1 MIVRLTRFCFRRR
14 RVVLAIWLFV
24 FVAISAISQKT
35 GENYRTEFKLP
46 ASDSKKGFDILKQ
59 SFGAGSSGFDAPI
72 VFEAEQ
78 GIDDPAV
85 KTAMTALFDR
95 ILKNKG
101 VVINSPYSPEG
112 AQQISS
118 VGEKAGKLAFALVTM
133 DASIDQKQMQ
143 AIGKQ
148 VRTGAPK
155 IAGLTVL
162 AGGQAFS
169 EFKPPESELI
179 GIGFAVLILIAA
191 FGSVL
196 AMGLPIGTA
205 IFGISLGSGLVVLLS
220 HVMQMPDFTSFIGIM
235 IGLGVGID
243 YALFII
249 TRYRENLADGLS
261 HEDGVAEAMDTAGR
275 AVLFAGVT
283 VVISVLGMYAM
294 GLAFI
299 RGLATGAAVTVLA
312 VLAATMTLLPA
323 LLGFA
328 GARINVTRWRGVLAA
343 GSLAVAFFGFG
354 IKVKPLGFIGLAAAA
369 FVLAAGLVI
378 PALKKE
384 VPRRRAKP
392 LRETVWYRWS
402 RVIQHRPWIAAILS
416 LGVLVA
422 LAIPVF
428 SLRLGFSDEGNAP
441 EATQTRKAYDLV
453 AKGFGPGFSSP
464 LIVVARVNGPQDLA
478 TMGAVQKAIA
488 ADPNVAFVT
497 PPVPNDP
504 AKPTAVLLR
513 LIAKTSPQDA
523 QTDDLVKRLRTTV
536 VPGAVD
542 GTSVTPYVAGNGAA
556 NLDFSAYLGGRTPL
570 FFLAVLGLSFLLLML
585 VFRSLL
591 VPLKAVIMNL
601 LSIGASYG
609 VVVAIFQWGWL
620 KDIVGIGKGG
630 PVEPF
635 LPMML
640 FAIVFGLSMDYEVF
654 LLSRMKEEFDRTG
667 DNATAVADG
676 LAMTARVI
684 TAAAAI
690 MVVVFGA
697 FLLEADRV
705 VKMFGTG
712 LAVAVLLDATIV
724 RMVLVPATMELLGA
738 RNWWMPRWMA
748 KRLPEIHIEG
758 HRHEMVAGDGSHE
771 SLESVGV

>member
-1 MIVRLTRFCFRRR
+1 MIIRLARFCFRKRR
-14 RVVLAIWLFV
+14 IVLAVWLFV
-24 FVAISAISQKT
+24 FVGIGAISQKA
-35 GENYRTEFKLP
+35 GENYHTEIKLP
-46 ASDSKKGFDILKQ
+46 ASDSKKGFDVLKE
-59 SFGAGSSGFDAPI
+59 SFGAGSSGFDAQI

-78 GIDDPAV
+78 GVNDPAV
-85 KTAMTALFDR
+85 KSAMTGLFER
-95 ILKNKG
+95 IAKNKG
-101 VVINSPYSPEG
+101 VVINSPYGPQG
-112 AQQISS
+112 AQQVSS
-118 VGEKAGKLAFALVTM
+118 VGPRAGKLAFAQVTM
-133 DASIDQKQMQ
+133 DESIDQQRMT

-148 VRTGAPK
+148 VRNGAPK
-155 IAGLTVL
+155 MKGLTVL

-169 EFKPPESELI
+169 DFKPPESELI
-179 GIGFAVLILIAA
+179 GIAFAVIILIAA

-205 IFGISLGSGLVVLLS
+205 VFGISLGSGLVVLLS
-220 HVMQMPDFTSFIGIM
+220 HIMQMPDFTSFIGVM

-249 TRYRENLADGLS
+249 TRYRENLADGME

-328 GARINVTRWRGVLAA
+328 GKRINITRWRGVLAA
-343 GSLAVAFFGFG
+343 GALSVAFFGFG
-354 IKVKPLGFIGLAAAA
+354 IKIKALGLAGIAVAAV
-369 FVLAAGLVI
+369 VLAAGMVV

-384 VPRRRAKP
+384 LPRRKVKP
-392 LRETVWYRWS
+392 LRETIWYRWS

-416 LGVLVA
+416 LAVLITLA
-422 LAIPVF
+422 LPVL

-441 EATQTRKAYDLV
+441 EKSQTREAYDLI
-453 AKGFGPGFSSP
+453 AEGFGPGFSSP
-464 LIVVARVNGPQDLA
+464 LVVVARISGAEDLA
-478 TMGAVQKAIA
+478 TMGALQKAIA
-488 ADPNVAFVT
+488 ADSNVAFVS
-497 PPVPNDP
+497 PPVPNNP
-504 AKPTAVLLR
+504 EKPTAVLLR
-513 LIAKTSPQDA
+513 LISKTAPQDI
-523 QTDDLVKRLRTTV
+523 QTDNLVKRLRSTV
-536 VPGAVD
+536 VPRAVN

-556 NLDFSAYLGGRTPL
+556 NLDFATYLGRRTPI
-570 FFLAVLGLSFLLLML
+570 FFAAVLGLSFLLLML

-601 LSIGASYG
+601 LSIGAAYG
-609 VVVAIFQWGWL
+609 IVVAIFQWGWL

-630 PVEPF
+630 PIEPF

-690 MVVVFGA
+690 MVVVFGS
-697 FLLEADRV
+697 FLLEEDRI
-705 VKMFGTG
+705 VKLFGTG
-712 LAVAVLLDATIV
+712 LAMAVLLDATIV

-738 RNWWMPRWMA
+738 RNWWMP
-748 KRLPEIHIEG
+748 KRLARLLPEIHIEG
-758 HRHEMVAGDGSHE
+758 QRHEVPPVVVEDRQPV
-771 SLESVGV
+771 SV

>member
-1 MIVRLTRFCFRRR
+1 MIIRLARFCFRKRR
-14 RVVLAIWLFV
+14 IVLAVWLLIFV
-24 FVAISAISQKT
+24 GIGVISQQV

-46 ASDSKKGFDILKQ
+46 ASESKKGFDVLKD
-59 SFGAGSSGFDAPI
+59 SFGAGSSGFDAQV
-72 VFEAEQ
+72 VFQADQ
-78 GIDDPAV
+78 GIADPAV
-85 KTAMTALFDR
+85 QAAMTTLFDK
-95 ILKNKG
+95 LAKNKG
-101 VVINSPYSPEG
+101 VTVTSPYSPLG
-112 AQQISS
+112 AQQ
-118 VGEKAGKLAFALVTM
+118 VAAAGPMAGKLAFAQVTL
-133 DASIDQKQMQ
+133 DETLDQAEMQ

-148 VRTGAPK
+148 VRDGAPE

-162 AGGQAFS
+162 AGGQAFG

-179 GIGFAVLILIAA
+179 GIGFAVIILIAA

-205 IFGISLGSGLVVLLS
+205 IFGIALGSGLVVMLS

-249 TRYRENLADGLS
+249 SRYRENLADGLG
-261 HEDGVAEAMDTAGR
+261 HEDGVVEAMDTAGR
-275 AVLFAGVT
+275 AVLFAGIT
-283 VVISVLGMYAM
+283 VVISVLGMFAM

-343 GSLAVAFFGFG
+343 GAFAVAFFGFG
-354 IKVKPLGFIGLAAAA
+354 IKVKALGFAGIAAAA
-369 FVLAAGLVI
+369 LILAAGMVV
-378 PALKKE
+378 PALKQE
-384 VPRRRAKP
+384 LPPRKVKP
-392 LRETVWYRWS
+392 LRETIWYRWS
-402 RVIQHRPWIAAILS
+402 RVIQHRPWIAAIASFGILI
-416 LGVLVA
+416 VLA
-422 LAIPVF
+422 TPVL

-441 EATQTRKAYDLV
+441 EATQTRKAYDRI
-453 AKGFGPGFSSP
+453 AEGFGPGFSSP
-464 LIVVARVNGPQDLA
+464 LVVVSRLSGSEDLA
-478 TMGAVQKAIA
+478 TMGALQKAIA
-488 ADPNVAFVT
+488 ADPNVAFVS

-504 AKPTAVLLR
+504 AKPTAALLR
-513 LIAKTSPQDA
+513 VISKTSAQDVE
-523 QTDDLVKRLRTTV
+523 TDDLVKRLRSSV
-536 VPGAVD
+536 VPQAIAGS
-542 GTSVTPYVAGNGAA
+542 TLTPYVAGNGAA
-556 NLDFSAYLGGRTPL
+556 NLDFSSYLAGRTPL
-570 FFLAVLGLSFLLLML
+570 FFAAVLGLSFLLLML

-601 LSIGASYG
+601 LSIGAAYG
-609 VVVAIFQWGWL
+609 VVVAIFQWGWM
-620 KDIVGIGKGG
+620 KDVVGIGKGG
-630 PVEPF
+630 PIEPF

-697 FLLEADRV
+697 FLLEEDRV

-738 RNWWMPRWMA
+738 RNWWIP
-748 KRLPEIHIEG
+748 KRLARLLPEIHIEG
-758 HRHEMVAGDGSHE
+758 QRHENLADAKP
-771 SLESVGV
+771 